1 MCQRVTWDGRQILA
15 GQQTDASDRGP
26 GRRHTF
32 RVKRGGVVLY
42 LLALVVTTALL
53 VRFLYLDGRPWYG
66 NWPAVILSALFF
78 SLFVVGFLVALP
90 RRDWRQA
97 ALGPAFLIALFT
109 EMFGIPLTIYLLSS
123 VFGFSIGLDG
133 SEGHLWAV
141 LLDRLRWVPLRVGV
155 PVLKLGGS
163 AVVVAGLV
171 LMGWG
176 WWHVYRSQGALVTHG
191 LYRHVR
197 HPQYVG
203 FVLVM
208 VGFLIQWP
216 TLITLLMFP
225 VLLAAYV
232 RLAASEDSYLAQTH
246 SDAFRGYKET
256 VPGWLPRLW

>member
-1 MCQRVTWDGRQILA
+1 MHHDVCG
-15 GQQTDASDRGP
+15 
-26 GRRHTF
+26 
-32 RVKRGGVVLY
+32 VKHGGFLLY
-42 LLALVVTTALL
+42 VLALAATTALL
-53 VRFLYLDGRPWYG
+53 VRFLYLDERPWYG
-66 NWPAVILSALFF
+66 NWPAVVLSVIFF
-78 SLFVVGFLVALP
+78 SLFIVGFLVVLP

-123 VFGFSIGLDG
+123 IFGFSIGLDG

-141 LLDRLRWVPLRVGV
+141 FLDRLGWVPLSVGV
-155 PVLKLGGS
+155 PLLKWGGS

-176 WWHVYRSQGALVTHG
+176 WWHVYRARGALVTG
-191 LYRHVR
+191 SLYGWVR

-208 VGFLIQWP
+208 AGFLIQWP
-216 TLITLLMFP
+216 TLLTLLMFP

-232 RLAASEDSYLAQTH
+232 RLAAKEDEYLEREH
-246 SDAFRGYKET
+246 GEAFRCYRQS
-256 VPGWLPRLW
+256 VPGWLPQLR

>member
-1 MCQRVTWDGRQILA
+1 MKYA
-15 GQQTDASDRGP
+15 GVA
-26 GRRHTF
+26 
-32 RVKRGGVVLY
+32 LY
-42 LLALVVTTALL
+42 LLALAVTTALL
-53 VRFLYLDGRPWYG
+53 VWFLYVDERPWYG
-66 NWPAVILSALFF
+66 NWPAVVLSVIFF
-78 SLFVVGFLVALP
+78 SLFIVGFLVALP

-109 EMFGIPLTIYLLSS
+109 EMFGIPLTVYLLSG

-141 LLDRLRWVPLRVGV
+141 FLDRLGWAPLSVGV
-155 PVLKLGGS
+155 PLLKWGGS

-176 WWHVYRSQGALVTHG
+176 WWRVYRARGALVTHG

-232 RLAASEDSYLAQTH
+232 RLAASEDGFLERTH
-246 SDAFRGYKET
+246 GDAFRVYRES
-256 VPGWLPRLW
+256 VPGWWPRMR

>member
-1 MCQRVTWDGRQILA
+1 MKYLSFA
-15 GQQTDASDRGP
+15 
-26 GRRHTF
+26 
-32 RVKRGGVVLY
+32 LY
-42 LLALVVTTALL
+42 LLALAVTAGLL
-53 VRFLYLDGRPWYG
+53 VWFLYIDERPWYG
-66 NWPAVILSALFF
+66 NWPAVVLSVIFF
-78 SLFVVGFLVALP
+78 SLFIVGFLVALP

-141 LLDRLRWVPLRVGV
+141 FLDRRGWVSLSVGV
-155 PVLKLGGS
+155 PLLKWGGS

-176 WWHVYRSQGALVTHG
+176 WWRVYRACGGLVTGG
-191 LYRHVR
+191 LYGCVR

-208 VGFLIQWP
+208 VGFLVQWP

-225 VLLAAYV
+225 VLLAAYA
-232 RLAASEDSYLAQTH
+232 RLAAKEEEFLERRH
-246 SDAFRGYKET
+246 GDAFRVYRES
-256 VPGWLPRLW
+256 VSGWWPRLR

>member
-1 MCQRVTWDGRQILA
+1 M
-15 GQQTDASDRGP
+15 
-26 GRRHTF
+26 
-32 RVKRGGVVLY
+32 LY
-42 LLALVVTTALL
+42 LLALLVTTALL
-53 VRFLYLDGRPWYG
+53 VWFLYLDERPWYG
-66 NWPAVILSALFF
+66 NWPAVSLSVIFF
-78 SLFVVGFLVALP
+78 SLFIVGFLVALP

-109 EMFGIPLTIYLLSS
+109 EMFGIPFTIYLLSG

-141 LLDRLRWVPLRVGV
+141 FLDRLGWLSLSVGV
-155 PVLKLGGS
+155 PVLKWGGS
-163 AVVVAGLV
+163 AVVVVGIV

-176 WWHVYRSQGALVTHG
+176 WWHVYRARGGLVTGG

-216 TLITLLMFP
+216 TLLTLLMFP
-225 VLLAAYV
+225 VLLTAYV
-232 RLAASEDSYLAQTH
+232 RLAAKEEDFLAREH
-246 SDAFRGYKET
+246 GNAFHAYRVA
-256 VPGWLPRLW
+256 VPGWLPRVRSG

>member
-1 MCQRVTWDGRQILA
+1 MFGYETRWHCCSTCSRWQL
-15 GQQTDASDRGP
+15 
-26 GRRHTF
+26 
-32 RVKRGGVVLY
+32 
-42 LLALVVTTALL
+42 TTALL
-53 VRFLYLDGRPWYG
+53 VWFLYLDERPWYG
-66 NWPAVILSALFF
+66 NWPAVVLSVVFF
-78 SLFVVGFLVALP
+78 SLFIVGFLVALP

-109 EMFGIPLTIYLLSS
+109 EMFGIPFTIYLLSG

-141 LLDRLRWVPLRVGV
+141 FLDRLGWLSLSVGV
-155 PVLKLGGS
+155 PVLKWGGS
-163 AVVVAGLV
+163 AVVVVGIV

-176 WWHVYRSQGALVTHG
+176 WWRVYRARGGLVTG
-191 LYRHVR
+191 SLYGCVR

-208 VGFLIQWP
+208 AGFLIQWP

-232 RLAASEDSYLAQTH
+232 RLAAAEDRYLDRAHGEAYRSYAREV
-246 SDAFRGYKET
+246 AAWCPCCKR
-256 VPGWLPRLW
+256 

>member
-1 MCQRVTWDGRQILA
+1 MSVQSLRLKSKHRRS
-15 GQQTDASDRGP
+15 ASGSGKGKVMRP
-26 GRRHTF
+26 GEFAVR
-32 RVKRGGVVLY
+32 RGGIALY
-42 LLALVVTTALL
+42 LIALAVTTALL
-53 VRFLYLDGRPWYG
+53 VWFLYLDERPWYG
-66 NWPAVILSALFF
+66 NWPAVVLSVVFF
-78 SLFVVGFLVALP
+78 SLFVVGFLVAMP
-90 RRDWRQA
+90 RPGWRQA

-141 LLDRLRWVPLRVGV
+141 FLDRLGWVPLSVGV
-155 PVLKLGGS
+155 PLLKWGGS
-163 AVVVAGLV
+163 AVVLAGLV

-176 WWHVYRSQGALVTHG
+176 WWHVYRAHGVLVTG
-191 LYRHVR
+191 GIYGRVR

-232 RLAASEDSYLAQTH
+232 RLAARE
-246 SDAFRGYKET
+246 DAFLIQKHGDTFRSYKQA
-256 VPGWLPRLW
+256 VPGWWPRVR